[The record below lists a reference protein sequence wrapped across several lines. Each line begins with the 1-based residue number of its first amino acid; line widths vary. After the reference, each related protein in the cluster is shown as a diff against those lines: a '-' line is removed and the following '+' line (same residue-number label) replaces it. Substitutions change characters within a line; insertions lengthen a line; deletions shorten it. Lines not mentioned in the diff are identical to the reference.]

1 MKFLVELYLPDNG
14 TDAAAATAERARAA
28 AAELAGQGAPVR
40 YLRMLYVPDDETCF
54 LLYEAASAELAGE
67 ASRHAQIAYER
78 VLEAV
83 EGGDP

>member
-28 AAELAGQGAPVR
+28 AAELAGRGAPVR